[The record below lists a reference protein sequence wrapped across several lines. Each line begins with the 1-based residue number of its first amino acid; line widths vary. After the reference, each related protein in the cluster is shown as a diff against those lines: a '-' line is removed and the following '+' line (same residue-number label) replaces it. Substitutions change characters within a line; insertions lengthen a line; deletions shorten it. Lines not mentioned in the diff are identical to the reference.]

1 MKKLILT
8 VILSFFLIKSHAQFN
23 YQPSFKG
30 GGDKI
35 LHFAFSYAIS
45 YNSYNFLEPRYGK
58 KKARLYSSLISLGVG
73 ITKEIVDEKYR
84 KGWEAG
90 DMYANMVGI
99 VLFRVSI
106 ND

>member
-23 YQPSFKG
+23 YDPSLKH

-35 LHFAFSYAIS
+35 LHFAGSYVIS
-45 YNSYNFLEPRYGK
+45 YNSYKFLLPRYGE
-58 KKARLYSSLISLGVG
+58 KKAKLYSSLISIGVG
-73 ITKEIVDEKYR
+73 ITKEIIDEKYR
-84 KGWEAG
+84 KGWEVE
-90 DMYANMVGI
+90 DMYANAGGI
-99 VLFRVSI
+99 LLFRVSI